1 MLAHTART
9 PVSVRE
15 LLCLSQECV
24 LLPFACLAPIGY
36 LAPAQA
42 LLSLTKL
49 PCCAKSLQSCPTLCG
64 RPRRCPH
71 LNSRTSEHF
80 PFYSK
85 MDFIDVVKAIEKQ
98 KLFWFM

>member
-1 MLAHTART
+1 MTFWLEYTIKFIAYFN
-9 PVSVRE
+9 
-15 LLCLSQECV
+15 V
-24 LLPFACLAPIGY
+24 LNVCESGFYHFLQQLIH
-36 LAPAQA
+36 LWVHI
-42 LLSLTKL
+42 LLS
-49 PCCAKSLQSCPTLCG
+49 LCG